1 MENTPTMSIRTL
13 LAAAAAVYY
22 LTKVLLFEEKTDH
35 YGPFPSTSEWVHRKN
50 HYAQPVTL
58 FDRVRRWTLNPY
70 DIDVEDGEGLW
81 HVDEQRMERW
91 TCPKCLSFWISLA
104 VTIFILV
111 FIERPRSLKDLAQ
124 AAILIFGF
132 AGATSYLT
140 ETPPDVLQLR
150 QETTK
155 EYTDLD

>member
-1 MENTPTMSIRTL
+1 MSIRTL

-35 YGPFPSTSEWVHRKN
+35 YGPFPSTSEWVQRPYSN
-50 HYAQPVTL
+50 YSQPVTL

-70 DIDVEDGEGLW
+70 TVQRYEGEALW
-81 HVDEQRMERW
+81 VVDETKLERW

-111 FIERPRSLKDLAQ
+111 FIDRPRSLKDLAQ

-140 ETPPDVLQLR
+140 ETLPDGLQLW
-150 QETTK
+150 QETSK
-155 EYTDLD
+155 EYADLD